1 MEYLQQGLE
10 RFKQEHGSE
19 RVSPRPAGRP
29 VPSSPQPIVYTST
42 KNVEITDDLMR
53 AQRLITGFEG
63 GAFVDA
69 YKILRTQ
76 VVQQCR
82 QKGWN
87 VLGVT
92 SPSSHEGKTL
102 TAVNLSLALAMDL
115 SHTVL
120 LVDADM
126 RRPGVHQAFGMESCP
141 GLTEY
146 LFDETPLDQLLI
158 HPGIG
163 RFVFLPGG
171 RKITN
176 SAEALASPRMGAL
189 VAELK
194 HRYPDRLLVFDLPP
208 LLSRADV
215 LGFVPHIDALLL
227 VVEEGRTGS
236 ADVERA
242 MTALKGTVPVLGSVL
257 NMSGRAEMTRRRAK
271 DLLMAY
277 SG

>member
-1 MEYLQQGLE
+1 MEYLQHALE
-10 RFKQEHGSE
+10 RFKQQHGSAAE
-19 RVSPRPAGRP
+19 SPRRPAPDPRP
-29 VPSSPQPIVYTST
+29 VSAPIVYTST
-42 KNVEITDDLMR
+42 KTVEVDDDTMR

-69 YKILRTQ
+69 YKMLRTQ
-76 VVQQCR
+76 VVQQFR

-92 SPSSHEGKTL
+92 SPAPHAGKTL
-102 TAVNLSLALAMDL
+102 TSVNLSLALAMDL

-126 RRPGVHQAFGMESCP
+126 RRSRVHQAFGIENCP

-146 LFDETPLDQLLI
+146 LFDEIPLDQLLI

-171 RKITN
+171 RAIMN

-194 HRYPDRLLVFDLPP
+194 HRYPARLLVFDLPP

-215 LGFVPHIDALLL
+215 HGFAPHIDALLL
-227 VVEEGRTGS
+227 VVEEGRTAS
-236 ADVERA
+236 TDVERA
-242 MTALKGTVPVLGSVL
+242 MAMLKGTVPVLGGVL
-257 NMSGRAEMTRRRAK
+257 NKSGRGDLTRRRAK
-271 DLLMAY
+271 ELFMAH

>member
-19 RVSPRPAGRP
+19 GSLPRCAAGNSRP
-29 VPSSPQPIVYTST
+29 VSSPIVYTST
-42 KNVEITDDLMR
+42 KTVEVTDDTMR

-69 YKILRTQ
+69 YKMLRTQ
-76 VVQQCR
+76 VVQQFR

-87 VLGVT
+87 ALGVT
-92 SPSSHEGKTL
+92 SPTPHEGKTL

-115 SHTVL
+115 AHTVL
-120 LVDADM
+120 LVDGDM

-146 LFDETPLDQLLI
+146 LFDEIPLEQLLV

-171 RKITN
+171 RTITN
-176 SAEALASPRMGAL
+176 SAEALASPRMRAL

-194 HRYPDRLLVFDLPP
+194 HRYPARLLVFDLPP

-236 ADVERA
+236 IDVERA
-242 MTALKGTVPVLGSVL
+242 MTALKGSVPVLGGVL
-257 NMSGRAEMTRRRAK
+257 NKSGRGDMTRRRAK
-271 DLLMAY
+271 DLLMAH

>member
-19 RVSPRPAGRP
+19 GQAPRRSAGNSHP
-29 VPSSPQPIVYTST
+29 VPPPIIYSST
-42 KNVEITDDLMR
+42 KTVDVTDDTMR

-69 YKILRTQ
+69 YKMLRTQ

-87 VLGVT
+87 VLGIT
-92 SPSSHEGKTL
+92 SPTPHAGKTL

-115 SHTVL
+115 AHTVL

-146 LFDETPLDQLLI
+146 LFDEIPLEQLLV

-171 RKITN
+171 RTITN

-189 VAELK
+189 VEELK
-194 HRYPDRLLVFDLPP
+194 HRYPARLLVFDLPP

-215 LGFVPHIDALLL
+215 HGFVPHIDALLL

-236 ADVERA
+236 DDVERA
-242 MTALKGTVPVLGSVL
+242 MTALKGSVPILGGVL
-257 NMSGRAEMTRRRAK
+257 NMSGRGGMTRHRAK
-271 DLLMAY
+271 DLLMAHT
-277 SG
+277 G

>member
-10 RFKQEHGSE
+10 RFKQQHGSE
-19 RVSPRPAGRP
+19 GPPPRRPAREP
-29 VPSSPQPIVYTST
+29 QLVPPPIVYTFT
-42 KNVEITDDLMR
+42 KTVDLTGHMMR
-53 AQRLITGFEG
+53 TGRLITGYEG

-69 YKILRTQ
+69 YKMLRTQ
-76 VVQQCR
+76 VVQQFR

-87 VLGVT
+87 VLGIT
-92 SPSSHEGKTL
+92 SPTRHEGKTL

-115 SHTVL
+115 AHTVL

-126 RRPGVHQAFGMESCP
+126 RWPGVHHAFGMESCP

-146 LFDETPLDQLLI
+146 LFDEIPLEQLLI

-171 RKITN
+171 RAISN
-176 SAEALASPRMGAL
+176 SSEALASPRMAAL
-189 VAELK
+189 VEELR
-194 HRYPDRLLVFDLPP
+194 HRYPARLLVFDLPP

-215 LGFVPHIDALLL
+215 LGFAPHMDALLL
-227 VVEEGRTGS
+227 VVEEGKT
-236 ADVERA
+236 ATTDVERA
-242 MTALKGTVPVLGSVL
+242 MLMLKGSVPILGGVL
-257 NMSGRAEMTRRRAK
+257 NKAGRGALTRSRAK
-271 DLLMAY
+271 DLLMTS

>member
-19 RVSPRPAGRP
+19 NSMPRRSAGSSRP
-29 VPSSPQPIVYTST
+29 VPSPIVYTST
-42 KNVEITDDLMR
+42 KMVEVTDETMR
-53 AQRLITGFEG
+53 VQRLITGFEG
-63 GAFVDA
+63 GTFVDA
-69 YKILRTQ
+69 YKMLRTQ

-92 SPSSHEGKTL
+92 SPTPHAGKTL

-126 RRPGVHQAFGMESCP
+126 RRPGVHEAFGMESRP

-146 LFDETPLDQLLI
+146 LFDEIPVERLLV

-171 RKITN
+171 RRITN
-176 SAEALASPRMGAL
+176 SAEALASPRMKAL
-189 VAELK
+189 VEELK

-215 LGFVPHIDALLL
+215 HGFVPHIDALLL
-227 VVEEGRTGS
+227 VVEEGRTAS
-236 ADVERA
+236 RDVERA
-242 MTALKGTVPVLGSVL
+242 VTALKGSVPVLGGVL
-257 NMSGRAEMTRRRAK
+257 NKSGRGELTRRRAK
-271 DLLMAY
+271 DLFMAHT
-277 SG
+277 G

>member
-1 MEYLQQGLE
+1 MKYLQEGLE
-10 RFKQEHGSE
+10 RFKQEYGSE
-19 RVSPRPAGRP
+19 GTLPRRSAGNSPPA
-29 VPSSPQPIVYTST
+29 SSPIVYTST
-42 KNVEITDDLMR
+42 KTVEVTDDTMR
-53 AQRLITGFEG
+53 TQRLITGFEG

-69 YKILRTQ
+69 YKMLRTQ

-92 SPSSHEGKTL
+92 SPTSYEGKTL

-115 SHTVL
+115 AHTVL

-126 RRPGVHQAFGMESCP
+126 RRPGVHQAFGMQNCP

-146 LFDETPLDQLLI
+146 LFDEIPLKQLLV

-171 RKITN
+171 RTITN
-176 SAEALASPRMGAL
+176 SAEALASPRMAAL
-189 VAELK
+189 VSELK
-194 HRYPDRLLVFDLPP
+194 HRYPARLLVFDLPP

-215 LGFVPHIDALLL
+215 LGFVPHINALLL
-227 VVEEGRTGS
+227 VIEEGQTGS

-242 MTALKGTVPVLGSVL
+242 MTVLKGSVPVLAGVL
-257 NMSGRAEMTRRRAK
+257 NKSGRGDTTRRRAK
-271 DLLMAY
+271 DLLVTH

>member
-19 RVSPRPAGRP
+19 GQAPRRSAGNSHP
-29 VPSSPQPIVYTST
+29 VPPPIIYTST
-42 KNVEITDDLMR
+42 KTVEVTDDTMR

-69 YKILRTQ
+69 YKMLRTQ

-87 VLGVT
+87 VLGIT
-92 SPSSHEGKTL
+92 SPTPHAGKTL

-115 SHTVL
+115 AHTVL

-146 LFDETPLDQLLI
+146 LFDEIPLEQLLV

-171 RKITN
+171 RTITN
-176 SAEALASPRMGAL
+176 SAEALASPKMGAL
-189 VAELK
+189 VEELK
-194 HRYPDRLLVFDLPP
+194 HRYPARLLVFDLPP

-236 ADVERA
+236 NDVERA
-242 MTALKGTVPVLGSVL
+242 MTALKGSVPVLGGVL
-257 NMSGRAEMTRRRAK
+257 NMSGRGEMSRRRAK
-271 DLLMAY
+271 DLRMAH

>member
-10 RFKQEHGSE
+10 RFKQEHRPE
-19 RVSPRPAGRP
+19 RQTSRPSAGHSHP
-29 VPSSPQPIVYTST
+29 VLSPIVYTTT
-42 KNVEITDDLMR
+42 KTVEVADDTMR
-53 AQRLITGFEG
+53 AHRLITGFEG

-69 YKILRTQ
+69 YKMLRTQ

-82 QKGWN
+82 QKGWTE
-87 VLGVT
+87 LGVT
-92 SPSSHEGKTL
+92 SPSSHAGKTL

-115 SHTVL
+115 AHTVL
-120 LVDADM
+120 LVDGDM
-126 RRPGVHQAFGMESCP
+126 RRPGVHEAFGLERCP

-146 LFDETPLDQLLI
+146 LFDEIPLEELLV

-171 RKITN
+171 RPITN

-189 VAELK
+189 VEELK
-194 HRYPDRLLVFDLPP
+194 HRYPNRLLVFDLPP

-215 LGFVPHIDALLL
+215 LGFVPLIDALLL

-236 ADVERA
+236 SDVERA
-242 MTALKGTVPVLGSVL
+242 VTALKGSVPILGGVL
-257 NMSGRAEMTRRRAK
+257 NMSGRGEMTRRRAT
-271 DLLMAY
+271 DLLMAHT
-277 SG
+277 G